1 MNTQKLR
8 ALRKEKN
15 ITQSQLAQELCVT
28 QQAVAKWEK
37 GSSEPDAQTL
47 ARLAR
52 YLEISADA
60 LLGIFEEKKQS
71 IEGALARVAVIG
83 TVKAGYSALAQEE
96 DFGFEAADVK
106 NPEGYRY
113 LIVKGDSMEPFI
125 REGDL
130 ALIRLQPT
138 LADGEIG
145 VVIYGDGEG
154 TLKRFRKRDGN
165 ILLEP
170 LNESYETLVL
180 PQEEQENLFVFG
192 RLVETKTKW

>member
-15 ITQSQLAQELCVT
+15 ITQSQLAQALCVT

-37 GSSEPDAQTL
+37 GTSEPDAQTL
-47 ARLAR
+47 AGLAR
-52 YLEISADA
+52 YLEISADD
-60 LLGIFEEKKQS
+60 LLGIFEEKKS
-71 IEGALARVAVIG
+71 RTEGIFPRVAVIG

-96 DFGFEAADVK
+96 DLGWEAADVK
-106 NPEGYRY
+106 DPEGYRY
-113 LIVKGDSMEPFI
+113 LIIKGDSMAPFI

-130 ALIRLQPT
+130 ALVRLQPT
-138 LADGEIG
+138 LANGEIG

-154 TLKRFRKRDGN
+154 TLKRFRKKDGN

-170 LNESYETLVL
+170 LNESYETLVI
-180 PQEEQENLFVFG
+180 PKEEQANLFVFG